1 MKVLVFIDHDI
12 ICRHFVMNG
21 ALAPLVERADV
32 CFVFPDDG
40 GKRVKTDPLTLALGA
55 RFERLPIDAV
65 RQQTWRWMLY
75 ADQLKP
81 RLGAH
86 EAAIRRVR
94 WRTLGWKS
102 GVILTLAGF
111 FPGSL
116 FFRKLVDRRLKKH
129 PATALKALLERERP
143 DIVLHPTV
151 LDGVFMNDLVCECHE
166 QSIPLVVAMNSWDN
180 PSTKRAMVGRPDWLL
195 AWGEQTCRHAVRF
208 MGMDAQR
215 VVPFG
220 AAQFDVFREP
230 LRLDRASFC
239 AEHGID
245 PARRIVLFAGSNAK
259 TDEFSTLTELD
270 DAITEGRLREVAVV
284 YRPHP
289 WGEGGRDGARLA
301 SARWRNVTI
310 HKPMRDY
317 VQRLASGERVGITL
331 PDYRDTHDL
340 LSAVDVVVSP
350 MSTMLAE
357 AALHG
362 KPIAVYSPRG
372 PDGSVQLS
380 VNLPLLH
387 FEEFFAVDEV
397 KLSGSADELISRLA
411 VLADPARG
419 PIIGETLR
427 ANMVPF
433 VAPFERPW
441 KERLVEFLEQRA
453 GRSPA
458 AQLGKR
464 ALESVYP
471 T

>member
-21 ALAPLVERADV
+21 ALAPLVERANV
-32 CFVFPDDG
+32 CFVFPNDG
-40 GKRVKTDPLTLALGA
+40 GKRVKTDLTTLALGA
-55 RFERLPIDAV
+55 RLELLPIDAV

-102 GVILTLAGF
+102 AMLLTLAGV
-111 FPGSL
+111 FPGSIV
-116 FFRKLVDRRLKKH
+116 FRKLVGSRLRNH

-151 LDGVFMNDLVCECHE
+151 LDGVFMNDLVSECRE
-166 QSIPLVVAMNSWDN
+166 RGISLVAVMNSWDN
-180 PSTKRAMVGRPDWLL
+180 PSTKRTMVGKPDWLL

-208 MGMDAQR
+208 MGMDPQR

-230 LRLDRASFC
+230 PRLDRDAFC

-245 PARRIVLFAGSNAK
+245 PAQRIVLFAGSNAK

-270 DAITEGRLREVAVV
+270 DAITKGRLRDVAVV

-289 WGEGGRDGARLA
+289 WGGGGRDGARLA

-310 HKPMRDY
+310 HKSMRDY
-317 VQRLASGERVGITL
+317 VERLASGERVGITL

-340 LSAVDVVVSP
+340 LAAVDVVVSP
-350 MSTMLAE
+350 MSTILAE

-362 KPIAVYSPRG
+362 KPIAVYAPRG

-397 KLSGSADELISRLA
+397 KLSQSADELIARLS
-411 VLADPARG
+411 VLADPIRG
-419 PIIGETLR
+419 SIIGEKLR
-427 ANMVPF
+427 ASMVPF
-433 VAPFERPW
+433 VAPFEWPW
-441 KERLVEFLEQRA
+441 KERVVEFLEQRA

-458 AQLGKR
+458 AQSLDR
-464 ALESVYP
+464 ALESDSRR
-471 T
+471 